1 MFRRQVVVGTVDG
14 APGGAGPAADQGAG
28 RASRRERVR
37 AATIQ
42 EIMQTARRF
51 LVEQGPDAVTLRAI
65 AREMGMTAPALYR
78 YFGSHD
84 ELVRH
89 VMGDIYLEIAD
100 GVQAAID
107 GAPDD
112 LAAKLAAAAREFR
125 RWSLTHGREFG
136 LVFATPMPAVD
147 LEQMDIAQEC
157 GLKFCGTFLTLF
169 LELWQQQPFRV
180 PAAADIDPGLRAQLE
195 RFRELAGAGDLPTG
209 AILSFVYSWVRLYG
223 MVSMEV
229 YGQLSWVLD
238 DAEPIFEMMLREIM
252 PVLGLQDPAP
262 QAGRRGAVFP

>member
-1 MFRRQVVVGTVDG
+1 VAGTVDG
-14 APGGAGPAADQGAG
+14 AAGGARPAADQGAG

-65 AREMGMTAPALYR
+65 ARDMGMTAPALYR
-78 YFGSHD
+78 YFASHE
-84 ELVRH
+84 ELLRH
-89 VMGDIYLEIAD
+89 VMGDIYVEIAD

-107 GAPDD
+107 GTPDD
-112 LAAKLAAAAREFR
+112 PAAKLVAAAREFR
-125 RWSLTHGREFG
+125 RWSLSHEREFG

-157 GLKFCGTFLTLF
+157 GLKFCGVFLTLY
-169 LELWQQQPFRV
+169 LQLWQQRPFRV
-180 PAAADIDPGLRAQLE
+180 PAAGDIDPGLRAQLE
-195 RFRELAGAGDLPTG
+195 RFRELVGAGDLPTG

-229 YGQLSWVLD
+229 YGQLGWVLD
-238 DAEPIFEMMLREIM
+238 DAEPIFEMMLEEVL
-252 PVLGLQDPAP
+252 PLLGLEYQPPAG
-262 QAGRRGAVFP
+262 AGRPPAIYP